1 MENSLENLSKDQLLA
16 LLQKET
22 KRRVSTEEENTQLK
36 FQVEYYKR
44 LAFGQKRERFEGD
57 KDQMSLPFEMDPE
70 TAQKQQ
76 EEVKEKLTYERR
88 KRKSNHK
95 GRMPLPEHLPV
106 EEIEIYPSEDTTDMV
121 CIGKEVTEEL
131 EYKPA
136 IFYIKR
142 YIRYKYAPKSK
153 EGVVIGELPN
163 RVIEKGIPGA
173 GLLAW
178 ILTCK
183 YLEHLPLYRLLQR
196 FKREK
201 IPVASST
208 LEGWTRQALKIID
221 ILYQYLLIDTRTM
234 GYLQSDETVC
244 LEAA

>member
-1 MENSLENLSKDQLLA
+1 
-16 LLQKET
+16 
-22 KRRVSTEEENTQLK
+22 
-36 FQVEYYKR
+36 
-44 LAFGQKRERFEGD
+44 
-57 KDQMSLPFEMDPE
+57 MSLPFEMDPE

-221 ILYQYLLIDTRTM
+221 NNIEAPSLIDLIISPDIYIPLIIFVLLVFVTIFLRKIF
-234 GYLQSDETVC
+234 YKN
-244 LEAA
+244 